1 MNDNKKKE
9 KENTIVDARKSEW
22 KKNKPLYLMLAPF
35 FVLFACFTVFPVV
48 FSIIISL
55 TDFNV
60 LQFPDFVG
68 MQNYAK
74 LLLED
79 DIFLTAVK
87 NTFIMAIIVGP
98 IGYMLA
104 FVMAWMLCELPN
116 KLRVLFTIILYGPS
130 LSGNAYMI
138 WTLIFS
144 DDSSGYAN
152 SFLISKGLMQSPVL
166 WLHDENYMMLI
177 VILVQLWMSFGV
189 GFLSF
194 IAGLQGIDQA
204 QIEAG
209 MIDGIR
215 NRWQELWHIVLPSM
229 KPVLLFG
236 AITSITSS
244 LSISGTALTGFP
256 STGYAT
262 HTIIDHLN
270 DYGTIRL
277 ELGYASAIAVVL
289 FFIMIICNR
298 LVQKFIRRVGT

>member
-1 MNDNKKKE
+1 M
-9 KENTIVDARKSEW
+9 
-22 KKNKPLYLMLAPF
+22 KKNKKNKRADVAVSGNMSEWQKNKSLYGMLAPF
-35 FVLFACFTVFPVV
+35 FILFAFFTVFPVL
-48 FSIIISL
+48 FSMVISL

-60 LQFPDFVG
+60 LQFPKFVG
-68 MQNYAK
+68 LQNYAK

-79 DIFLTAVK
+79 DVFLTAVK
-87 NTFIMAIIVGP
+87 NTFIMALIVGP
-98 IGYMLA
+98 VGYMLS

-116 KLRVLFTIILYGPS
+116 ALRIIFTVILYGPS

-138 WTLIFS
+138 WALIFS
-144 DDSSGYAN
+144 DDSSGYIN
-152 SFLISKGLMQSPVL
+152 SFLMSRGLTQSPIL
-166 WLHDENYMMLI
+166 WLHDEKYMMLV

-194 IAGLQGIDQA
+194 IAGLQGVDQA
-204 QIEAG
+204 QLEAG
-209 MIDGIR
+209 MIDGIK
-215 NRWQELWHIVLPSM
+215 NRWQELWYIILPSM

-236 AITSITSS
+236 SITSITGA

-277 ELGYASAIAVVL
+277 ELGYASAIAVIL
-289 FFIMIICNR
+289 FLIMIGCNK

>member
-1 MNDNKKKE
+1 MNDNKKNE
-9 KENTIVDARKSEW
+9 KLIAQAKRSEW
-22 KKNKPLYLMLAPF
+22 KRNKSLYYMLAPF
-35 FVLFACFTVFPVV
+35 FILFACFTVFPVV
-48 FSIIISL
+48 FSMVISL

-68 MQNYAK
+68 LQNYAK
-74 LLLED
+74 LLLDD

-104 FVMAWMLCELPN
+104 FVMAWMLCELPT

-144 DDSSGYAN
+144 DDSSGYIN
-152 SFLISKGLMQSPVL
+152 SFLISKGLMQSPIL
-166 WLHDENYMMLI
+166 WLHDEQFMMVI

-236 AITSITSS
+236 AITSITGS
-244 LSISGTALTGFP
+244 LSITGTALTGFP

-289 FFIMIICNR
+289 FLIMIVCNR